1 MKLNALFPEP
11 CTTIKKI
18 LQSFRETSKACHANA
33 LVWFQTQTIR
43 ACRNEHRLTLPHQ
56 FFVNAAICLNINDF
70 SGAFDADYDEEAVQG
85 RKIFFESF
93 IQVVEVRGEVAAF
106 HKWRFGV
113 DGF

>member
-33 LVWFQTQTIR
+33 LVWFQAQTIG

-70 SGAFDADYDEEAVQG
+70 SGAFDTDYDEEAVQG

-93 IQVVEVRGEVAAF
+93 IQVIEVRGEVAAF

>member
-1 MKLNALFPEP
+1 MKLNAPFQES

-18 LQSFRETSKACHANA
+18 LRSFRETSKACHARA
-33 LVWFQTQTIR
+33 LV
-43 ACRNEHRLTLPHQ
+43 C
-56 FFVNAAICLNINDF
+56 FVNAAICFNINDF

-93 IQVVEVRGEVAAF
+93 IQVIEVRGEVAAF

-113 DGF
+113 DDF